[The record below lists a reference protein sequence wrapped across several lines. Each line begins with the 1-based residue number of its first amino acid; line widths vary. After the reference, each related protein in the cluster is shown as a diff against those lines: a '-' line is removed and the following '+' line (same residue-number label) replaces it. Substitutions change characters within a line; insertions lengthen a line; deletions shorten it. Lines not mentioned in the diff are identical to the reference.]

1 MGIVLPLEEI
11 YKKYNKDELIKKLLI
26 KNKQIETAE
35 KYIVEIETEQKEL
48 HKDLKQEKSITQAL
62 YKDVK
67 LKNEQIELI
76 KKNFSIEREQHQVE
90 IMKKDIEIGKLKDDK
105 K

>member
-1 MGIVLPLEEI
+1 MGLVLPLKEI
-11 YKKYNKDELIKKLLI
+11 YKKYDKDELIKKLLI

-35 KYIVEIETEQKEL
+35 NYIIELETEQKEL
-48 HKDLKQEKSITQAL
+48 SKDLKQEKSITQAL

-67 LKNEQIELI
+67 VKNDQIELI